1 MSLPTIDH
9 ETLSKIA
16 EGDESVLTQV
26 YQAHREEFLVWAQKN
41 FRCSE
46 EVAKD
51 SYQVAFFIFYDNIST
66 GKVTHL
72 TSSIKTYLFGIG
84 KHKLFEQNRKE
95 VRYCQEIKEELL
107 GYDQPE
113 NPYLEQEEKFQQLEK
128 GLEQLGSPCREII
141 EMKYYEKRSVEYI
154 ADKLGYKNIA
164 SAKNQK
170 YKCMQRLKKL
180 LGANT
185 LHKTTK

>member
-1 MSLPTIDH
+1 MSLATTDH
-9 ETLSKIA
+9 ETISKIA
-16 EGDESVLTQV
+16 EGDESVLAQV
-26 YQAHREEFLVWAQKN
+26 YQAHREEFMLWAQKS

-51 SYQVAFFIFYDNIST
+51 SYQVAFFIFYDNILT
-66 GKVTHL
+66 GKLTHL

-84 KHKLFEQNRKE
+84 KHKLFEQNRLE
-95 VRYCQEIKEELL
+95 ARYCQEVKEELL
-107 GYDQPE
+107 GYDQSD
-113 NPYLEQEEKFQQLEK
+113 NPYLKEEEKFQQLEK

-141 EMKYYEKRSVEYI
+141 EMKYYEQRSVEYI
-154 ADKLGYKNIA
+154 ADKLGYKNIS

-180 LGANT
+180 VGAVAAP
-185 LHKTTK
+185 KVSR